1 MAKNADLTEALR
13 HVDLFDGLSD
23 RQRTALAGQMRT
35 FAYEPG
41 DLVIEQEHEGTM
53 GRMYVILDGEAEATV
68 GGTPVA
74 QLGPGDHFGEMSLL
88 DNKPRSATVRATTRL
103 SVAGLSSW
111 NLRSIVEEHPEV
123 ALNIIEVLARRLRA
137 ANRQLG

>member
-1 MAKNADLTEALR
+1 MTETSELTEALR
-13 HVDLFDGLSD
+13 NVDLFAGVSD
-23 RQRTALAGQMRT
+23 DHRAALAGQMRT
-35 FAYEPG
+35 FAYQPG
-41 DLVIEQEHEGTM
+41 DVVIEQEHEGAM

-68 GGTPVA
+68 GGTSVA

-88 DNKPRSATVRATTRL
+88 DNEPRSATIRAVTPLR
-103 SVAGLSSW
+103 VAGLASW
-111 NLRSIVEEHPEV
+111 NLRSIIVEQPEV